1 MKKRP
6 IQFLEALS
14 HNLSEEQA
22 ASGQAEL
29 TVILFHGYGA
39 DAYDLRSL
47 AEVLETGKKTRYIF
61 PMGPLE
67 VPIGPGWTGRAWWPI
82 DMARIEK
89 VAMTGQPADL
99 SEEIPQGL
107 DSLREE
113 VFKMIESI
121 EPDFSKVVVGGFSQ
135 GSMLA
140 TELALSASA
149 QSSAHSR
156 STSHSQEI
164 AQASSQTDN
173 PLNAKRDAE
182 LSSELSSA
190 SIPRQFRGLL
200 LFSGALVN
208 KAQWKA
214 KAPSAKGLRFL
225 MTHGSQDM
233 VLGIKG
239 AQQLE
244 SMLASSGLK
253 GKLVSF
259 PGSHE
264 IPMLAIQKANEFLS
278 SL

>member
-1 MKKRP
+1 MKKRS

-14 HNLSEEQA
+14 HNLTEQEA
-22 ASGQAEL
+22 AAGQAEL

-47 AEVLETGKKTRYIF
+47 SEVLETGKKTRYIF

-99 SEEIPQGL
+99 SEEVPQGI
-107 DSLREE
+107 DSLRGE
-113 VFKMIESI
+113 VFTMIDGI
-121 EPDFSKVVVGGFSQ
+121 EPDFSKIVVGGFSQ

-140 TELALSASA
+140 TELALSAA
-149 QSSAHSR
+149 
-156 STSHSQEI
+156 
-164 AQASSQTDN
+164 D
-173 PLNAKRDAE
+173 
-182 LSSELSSA
+182 LSKKFA
-190 SIPRQFRGLL
+190 GLL

-208 KAQWKA
+208 KTQWKT

-225 MTHGSQDM
+225 MTHGTQDM

-244 SMLASSGLK
+244 SLLASSGLK

-259 PGSHE
+259 PGTHE
-264 IPMLAIQKANEFLS
+264 IPMLAIQKANEFLAS
-278 SL
+278 I